1 MLKRKFSNGGPSLSE
16 PFVIRNMVGWRG
28 ESTVTLITNGNG
40 VDWIK
45 KARIKAL
52 EEAQLI
58 PVARIA
64 PQKPP
69 QKRSRSRTWKKKIK
83 LPYKSSMFYRDYH
96 NPNVRNRD
104 HADAKEFRRDYRMP
118 WSEVRKLVDMFVQN
132 KWVALDRRTS
142 KTSWTVGSR
151 VCPPEIKILGT
162 LYWLGEGCTFRTIRN
177 LSNRVLSRTSFT
189 NFAKKFC
196 LYVAIYLAPQWIR
209 LPKNVTEL
217 REISKVYERAGFPG
231 ACGST
236 DGVQIAW
243 EGCPYA
249 YRASFTGKEGYPTL
263 GFNVTVDHDL
273 RVLHVCSMFAG
284 RFVYGLSMRYVYC
297 DPNPNPGRFNDK
309 TKVLYDEYVCKLR
322 DGYYEGFA
330 YSTLGSKGERT
341 RRTTPYL
348 LCDNGYHRW
357 LQLMCPF
364 KTSSKVKLAVWSK
377 LLESKRKD
385 AERVFGVLKK
395 RFRILKVPL
404 LFQDTTFIEHIFMT
418 CVVVHNM
425 LLSHDKQFE
434 EGQFRKG
441 VSEQLPQQRRRTVLV
456 NNVRRFLSAQ
466 DDYSYMQQGGVQGIT
481 QVDESFSGM
490 RKLLAE
496 HTYYL
501 YVNNQLIF

>member
-28 ESTVTLITNGNG
+28 ESTVTLIANGNG

-83 LPYKSSMFYRDYH
+83 LPYRSSMFYRDYH

-196 LYVAIYLAPQWIR
+196 LYVATYLVDSSPQKR
-209 LPKNVTEL
+209 DRVARDKQGL
-217 REISKVYERAGFPG
+217 RARWLS
-231 ACGST
+231 
-236 DGVQIAW
+236 
-243 EGCPYA
+243 GC
-249 YRASFTGKEGYPTL
+249 L
-263 GFNVTVDHDL
+263 WQ
-273 RVLHVCSMFAG
+273 
-284 RFVYGLSMRYVYC
+284 
-297 DPNPNPGRFNDK
+297 
-309 TKVLYDEYVCKLR
+309 
-322 DGYYEGFA
+322 
-330 YSTLGSKGERT
+330 
-341 RRTTPYL
+341 
-348 LCDNGYHRW
+348 HRW
-357 LQLMCPF
+357 RPDRL
-364 KTSSKVKLAVWSK
+364 
-377 LLESKRKD
+377 
-385 AERVFGVLKK
+385 G
-395 RFRILKVPL
+395 
-404 LFQDTTFIEHIFMT
+404 
-418 CVVVHNM
+418 
-425 LLSHDKQFE
+425 
-434 EGQFRKG
+434 G
-441 VSEQLPQQRRRTVLV
+441 VS
-456 NNVRRFLSAQ
+456 VRVPGILHR
-466 DDYSYMQQGGVQGIT
+466 QGGVPHLGVQR
-481 QVDESFSGM
+481 DS
-490 RKLLAE
+490 
-496 HTYYL
+496 
-501 YVNNQLIF
+501 